1 MQTLWGQG
9 NGTSMNESNK
19 RMPPEYYTVYKE
31 EDQRISKDLN
41 RQSETEQRINIEIL
55 LFDFAFGPLF

>member
-19 RMPPEYYTVYKE
+19 CMPPEYYTVCKE